1 MDFRKRE
8 NAYFYIKRIEK
19 MIFLDKNSEKLTIN
33 RHFAIS
39 CTSIKLLNSFT
50 RDELVLSDLVDS
62 SDSSFFYV
70 FENLDLSGLI
80 DGEYT
85 IQLFHE
91 GELIEEMLGVCGDY
105 TKQTDS
111 YERQNNT
118 RKVYERQ

>member
-1 MDFRKRE
+1 
-8 NAYFYIKRIEK
+8 
-19 MIFLDKNSEKLTIN
+19 MIFLDKTGGKLTIN
-33 RHFAIS
+33 RHFMIS
-39 CTSIKLLNSFT
+39 CTSIKLINSFT
-50 RDELVLSDLVDS
+50 RDELVLGDLVDS
-62 SDSSFFYV
+62 SDSGFFYV
-70 FENLDLSGLI
+70 FENLNLSGLI

-105 TKQTDS
+105 TKQMDS